1 VLEPGLTEAEQQDA
15 PASPG
20 GAPDILRQKEM
31 DAASL
36 ETEKMRELLI
46 DPRSGRFKLVVRWT
60 MHR

>member
-1 VLEPGLTEAEQQDA
+1 MRQQAQAGLR
-15 PASPG
+15 
-20 GAPDILRQKEM
+20 DILRQKEM

-46 DPRSGRFKLVVRWT
+46 DPRSGKFKLVVRWT